1 MEHFAELHL
10 HLDGSLRPETVWEL
24 AGKQG
29 IRIPAGSVEETRF
42 KMQVP
47 ENCRTLEEYLERF
60 DLPLMV
66 LQEWEALERLSFELV
81 EELAGAGLGD
91 EMAKMEKRNHSNK
104 CFLEDEGRAML

>member
-60 DLPLMV
+60 DLPLISSWWKSWQGRGLPTRRFV
-66 LQEWEALERLSFELV
+66 LPRSFL
-81 EELAGAGLGD
+81 
-91 EMAKMEKRNHSNK
+91 
-104 CFLEDEGRAML
+104 